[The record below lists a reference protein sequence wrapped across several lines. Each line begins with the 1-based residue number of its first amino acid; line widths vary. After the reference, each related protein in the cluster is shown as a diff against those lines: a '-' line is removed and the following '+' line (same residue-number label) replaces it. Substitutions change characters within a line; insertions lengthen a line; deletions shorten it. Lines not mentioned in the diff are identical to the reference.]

1 MEKRQTCDL
10 AGLWRFAMDK
20 EDRGFAEHWEKT
32 RLPQTIT
39 LPGCLQAQG
48 YGDAINTDTPW
59 VQSLYDALW
68 YQRGEYAYAQ
78 EDGTKVPFLSQPP
91 RHYTGKAWY
100 QKTIL
105 VPEEAD
111 GFVGRLTLECTKW
124 KTTLWIDGECKG
136 SITSLCAPHVYEMG
150 ALSAGEHI
158 VTICIDNGWQLPY
171 RPDGHGVSD
180 ALGATW
186 NGVAGAI
193 TLELFNRVWIERVQV
208 NAQMPKAIVQ
218 VHLKNET
225 NHTQNCIVHVQDT
238 AHTDIRADAI
248 CELTSEHQI
257 CEFTLNYPSDTPL
270 WDEFDQNLQHL
281 TVTLSAGSDASQGK
295 NTTTTLPA
303 TLPTTLST
311 QSPLQSKEMVSQ
323 SSKAVLQTEEVTFG
337 FRRAE
342 VKDGHFVINRRNT
355 YLRGTHFG
363 GDYPLSGIPDC
374 DSAYWD
380 KIMNT
385 VKTWGMNFIR
395 CHSYCPPEAAFVA
408 ADRAGVYLQIECDMW
423 NVFAPDAA
431 MNDVLWEETKHI
443 LDTFGNHPS
452 FLMLSPSNEPGGDW
466 LKPLTD
472 WVAKCRAYDSRHLYT
487 IQSGW
492 PYPMEP
498 EKITGTDYVYFHR
511 SGFGIQP
518 GGTIR
523 GPRGWHG
530 GDYRESL
537 KGISY
542 PVICHELGQWCAY
555 PDYDVID
562 KFTGYLQPGNFEIFR
577 ESARA
582 HGVLGQNK
590 DFVYHSGRQQVRML
604 KEDLEANQR
613 TPHIYGFELL
623 DLHDYLGQ
631 GSALVGILDPFWDS
645 KGYVTPNEWRQFCD
659 ETVILARIE
668 SYCIDRAKTTALS
681 IPIEVSHFGRAPLQ
695 SVRIHWQLEQ
705 QPVTRYTYSEHGK
718 TLTQTMFQ
726 SPVLQGTLEPKDYA
740 LEKNQS
746 AGCIYLN
753 IEEIEPNCA
762 YTLRV
767 SMKANGKLVQN
778 TWPLWL
784 FDSSKLNSVSR
795 LNESKVAVDTHDVF
809 ITSDR
814 FRAESLLKKGKR
826 VLFELPYE
834 DTSYDCPPVRFNPS
848 FWNSQMGPTW
858 VRGMGMIIQNA
869 HPAFASFPTTA
880 DGGWQWQSL
889 IENARGLRV
898 DKLNCDCITNLVQPI
913 DEWNRND
920 KMSLL
925 FECRVGNGRLMMTS
939 MNLEQDTPQAA
950 ALKHSILSYMKSDAF
965 VPHGQASWKQI
976 SALFEMN
983 NVMKELE
990 AKMVPDASA
999 QTPSNYTDERSTS
1012 QHSNSSDATDDLLS
1026 ACLDGNPQTFVR
1038 LMGGYPYSFI
1048 IRTPEK
1054 HTLSGILYMPR
1065 QNHREHEGELC
1076 SYRIEAWVNDTWK
1089 LITQDHLS
1097 SSYEPKRI
1105 AFPQKIY
1112 TDRIRFMALDTFT
1125 APGKSH
1131 FWAMEPDGWYQKE
1144 ADPAANP
1151 EFKGQLP
1158 QDIFSASVINLLLAE
1173 EEETAVWK
1181 KMIARR
1187 EFAHNGEQ
1195 VVTNLQTA
1203 VSEKSATAE
1212 IDN

>member
-1 MEKRQTCDL
+1 MEERQTCDL
-10 AGLWRFAMDK
+10 AGIWRFEIDK
-20 EDRGFAEHWEKT
+20 EDRGFAEHWEKR
-32 RLPQTIT
+32 RLTQTIT

-48 YGDAINTDTPW
+48 YGDAISEDTPW

-78 EDGTKVPFLSQPP
+78 ENGTKVPFLSQPP

-100 QKTIL
+100 QKTIF
-105 VPEEAD
+105 VPEKSD
-111 GFVGRLTLECTKW
+111 GFVGRLTLENTKW

-136 SITSLCAPHVYEMG
+136 SIVSLCAPHVYETG
-150 ALSAGEHI
+150 ALSAGEHT
-158 VTICIDNGWQLPY
+158 VTLCIDNGWQLPY

-193 TLELFNRVWIERVQV
+193 TLELFNRVWIERVKV
-208 NAQMPKAIVQ
+208 NAQLPQAAIQ

-225 NHTQNCIVHVQDT
+225 SHIQNCIVHVQDT
-238 AHTDIRADAI
+238 VHTDISADAVCVLTQGSQI
-248 CELTSEHQI
+248 CELT
-257 CEFTLNYPSDTPL
+257 LNYSSDTPL
-270 WDEFDQNLQHL
+270 WDEFDQGLHNLI
-281 TVTLSAGSDASQGK
+281 VTLSSISNELQGEMQ
-295 NTTTTLPA
+295 
-303 TLPTTLST
+303 SSIT
-311 QSPLQSKEMVSQ
+311 QLLLQSKEMVSQ
-323 SSKAVLQTEEVTFG
+323 FSKVVLQTKEVTFG

-342 VKDGHFVINRRNT
+342 VKEGHFVINGRNT

-374 DSAYWD
+374 GSAYWD
-380 KIMNT
+380 KIMDT

-395 CHSYCPPEAAFVA
+395 CHSYCPPEAAFEA

-423 NVFAPDAA
+423 NVFAPDAQ
-431 MNDVLWEETKHI
+431 MNNVLWEETKRI

-466 LKPLTD
+466 LMPLTD
-472 WVAKCRAYDSRHLYT
+472 WVSKCRAYDSRHLYT

-498 EKITGTDYVYFHR
+498 DKITGTDYVYFHR

-523 GPRGWHG
+523 GPRGWNG

-537 KGISY
+537 KDISY
-542 PVICHELGQWCAY
+542 PVICHELGQWCSY
-555 PDYDVID
+555 PDFDVID

-582 HGVLGQNK
+582 HDVLGQNK
-590 DFVYHSGRQQVRML
+590 EFVYNSGRQQVRML
-604 KEDLEANQR
+604 KEDLEANLR
-613 TPHIYGFELL
+613 TPYIYGFELL

-631 GSALVGILDPFWDS
+631 GTALVGILDPFWDS
-645 KGYVTPNEWRQFCD
+645 KGYVAPNEWRQFCD
-659 ETVILARIE
+659 ETVLLARIE
-668 SYCIDRAKTTALS
+668 SYCIDRAKNAEVS

-695 SVRIHWQLEQ
+695 SVRIHWQLEK
-705 QPVTRYTYSEHGK
+705 QPVTQYTYGEHGK
-718 TLTQTMFQ
+718 TLTQTV
-726 SPVLQGTLEPKDYA
+726 SKPSVLCGTLKQRNYA

-753 IEEIEPNCA
+753 MEDTQPDCA
-762 YTLRV
+762 YVLRV

-778 TWPLWL
+778 TWPLWI
-784 FDSSKLNSVSR
+784 FDSSKLNPVSTPD
-795 LNESKVAVDTHDVF
+795 ESKAESDTHEAVF

-814 FRAESLLKKGKR
+814 FHAETLLNEGKC

-858 VRGMGMIIQNA
+858 ARGMGMIIKNA

-898 DKLNCDCITNLVQPI
+898 EKLGCDCIPNLVQPI

-925 FECRVGNGRLMMTS
+925 FECQVGTGRLMMTS
-939 MNLEQDTPQAA
+939 INLEQATPQAA
-950 ALKHSILSYMKSDAF
+950 ALKKSILSYMKSDAF
-965 VPHGQASWKQI
+965 EPQGQVSWKQL
-976 SALFEMN
+976 SSLFEMN
-983 NVMKELE
+983 DVMKELG
-990 AKMVPDASA
+990 AKI
-999 QTPSNYTDERSTS
+999 
-1012 QHSNSSDATDDLLS
+1012 DDDSLS

-1038 LMGGYPYSFI
+1038 LTGSYPYSFI
-1048 IRTPEK
+1048 IQTPQK
-1054 HTLSGILYMPR
+1054 HNISGILYMPR
-1065 QNHREHEGELC
+1065 QNHREHEGELQ
-1076 SYRIEAWVNDTWK
+1076 SYCIEAWVNDTWK
-1089 LITQDHLS
+1089 QVQKGKLS

-1105 AFPQKIY
+1105 AFAQEVY
-1112 TDRIRFMALDTFT
+1112 TDRIRFTALDTFS
-1125 APGKSH
+1125 APGKSC

-1144 ADPAANP
+1144 ADTTANP

-1173 EEETAVWK
+1173 EEETDVWK
-1181 KMIARR
+1181 KRIKQRKLVHL
-1187 EFAHNGEQ
+1187 EDSKQ
-1195 VVTNLQTA
+1195 VVNNLQNVT
-1203 VSEKSATAE
+1203 SEKSATAE

>member
-10 AGLWRFAMDK
+10 AGIWRFEIDK
-20 EDRGFAEHWEKT
+20 EDRGFAEHWEKR
-32 RLPQTIT
+32 RLTETIT

-48 YGDAINTDTPW
+48 YGDAISEDTPW

-78 EDGTKVPFLSQPP
+78 ENGTKVPFLSQPP

-100 QKTIL
+100 QKTVF
-105 VPEEAD
+105 VPEKSD
-111 GFVGRLTLECTKW
+111 GFVGRLTLENTKW

-136 SITSLCAPHVYEMG
+136 SIVSLCAPHVYDTG

-158 VTICIDNGWQLPY
+158 VTLCIDNGWQLPY

-193 TLELFNRVWIERVQV
+193 TLELFNRVWIERVWV
-208 NAQMPKAIVQ
+208 NAQLPKAAVQ
-218 VHLKNET
+218 VYLKNET
-225 NHTQNCIVHVQDT
+225 SDTQNCIVRVQDI
-238 AHTDIRADAI
+238 ARTDISAKMICALTPGSQI
-248 CELTSEHQI
+248 CELT
-257 CEFTLNYPSDTPL
+257 LNYSSDTPL
-270 WDEFDQNLQHL
+270 WDEFDQGLQHL
-281 TVTLSAGSDASQGK
+281 IVTLSPISNALQGEMQ
-295 NTTTTLPA
+295 
-303 TLPTTLST
+303 SSIT
-311 QSPLQSKEMVSQ
+311 QLPLQSKEMVSQ
-323 SSKAVLQTEEVTFG
+323 FPKAVLQTKEVTFG

-342 VKDGHFVINRRNT
+342 VKDGHFVINGRNT

-374 DSAYWD
+374 GSAYWD
-380 KIMNT
+380 KIMDT

-395 CHSYCPPEAAFVA
+395 CHSYCPPEAAFEA

-423 NVFAPDAA
+423 NVFAPDAQ
-431 MNDVLWEETKHI
+431 MNNVLWEETKRI

-466 LKPLTD
+466 LMPLTD
-472 WVAKCRAYDSRHLYT
+472 WVSKCRAYDSRHLYT

-498 EKITGTDYVYFHR
+498 DKITGTDYVYFHR

-523 GPRGWHG
+523 GPRGWNG

-537 KGISY
+537 KDISY
-542 PVICHELGQWCAY
+542 PVICHELGQWCSY
-555 PDYDVID
+555 PDFDVID

-582 HGVLGQNK
+582 HDVLGQNK
-590 DFVYHSGRQQVRML
+590 EFVYNSGRQQVRML
-604 KEDLEANQR
+604 KEDLEANLR
-613 TPHIYGFELL
+613 TPYIYGFELL

-631 GSALVGILDPFWDS
+631 GTALVGILDPFWDP

-659 ETVILARIE
+659 ETVLLARIE
-668 SYCIDRAKTTALS
+668 SYCIDRAKNAMIS

-695 SVRIHWQLEQ
+695 SVRIHWQLEK
-705 QPVTRYTYSEHGK
+705 QPVTQYTYGEHGK
-718 TLTQTMFQ
+718 TLTQTVFQ
-726 SPVLQGTLEPKDYA
+726 SPVLCGTLKQRDYA

-753 IEEIEPNCA
+753 MEDIQPDCA
-762 YTLRV
+762 YVLRV
-767 SMKANGKLVQN
+767 SMKANGKIVEN
-778 TWPLWL
+778 TWPFWI
-784 FDSSKLNSVSR
+784 FDSSKLKPVSTPD
-795 LNESKVAVDTHDVF
+795 ESKAESDTHDAVF
-809 ITSDR
+809 ITSDC
-814 FRAESLLKKGKR
+814 FHTETLLNEGKR

-858 VRGMGMIIQNA
+858 ARGMGMIIQNA

-880 DGGWQWQSL
+880 DGGWQWQGL

-898 DKLNCDCITNLVQPI
+898 EKLGCDCITNLVQPI

-925 FECRVGNGRLMMTS
+925 FECQVGTGRLMMTS
-939 MNLEQDTPQAA
+939 INLEQDTPQAA
-950 ALKHSILSYMKSDAF
+950 ALKKSILSYMKSDAF
-965 VPHGQASWKQI
+965 EPQGQVSWKQL
-976 SALFEMN
+976 SSLFEIN
-983 NVMKELE
+983 DVMRELG
-990 AKMVPDASA
+990 AKI
-999 QTPSNYTDERSTS
+999 
-1012 QHSNSSDATDDLLS
+1012 DDDSLS

-1038 LMGGYPYSFI
+1038 LTGGYPYSFI
-1048 IRTPEK
+1048 IQTPQK
-1054 HTLSGILYMPR
+1054 HNISGILYMPR

-1076 SYRIEAWVNDTWK
+1076 SYLIEAWLDGTWK
-1089 LITQDHLS
+1089 RIAQDHLS

-1105 AFPQKIY
+1105 AFLQEVY
-1112 TDRIRFMALDTFT
+1112 TDRIRFTALDTFS
-1125 APGKSH
+1125 APGKSC

-1144 ADPAANP
+1144 ADPVAHP

-1181 KMIARR
+1181 KRIKQRKL
-1187 EFAHNGEQ
+1187 AHLEDSKQ
-1195 VVTNLQTA
+1195 VVNNLQNVT
-1203 VSEKSATAE
+1203 SEKSATAE

>member
-1 MEKRQTCDL
+1 MEERQTCDL
-10 AGLWRFAMDK
+10 AGIWRFEIDK
-20 EDRGFAEHWEKT
+20 EDRGFAEHWEKR
-32 RLPQTIT
+32 RLTQTIT

-48 YGDAINTDTPW
+48 YGDAISEDTPW

-78 EDGTKVPFLSQPP
+78 ENGTKVPFLSQPP

-100 QKTIL
+100 QKTIF
-105 VPEEAD
+105 VPEKSD
-111 GFVGRLTLECTKW
+111 GFVGRLTLENTKW

-136 SITSLCAPHVYEMG
+136 SIVSLCAPHVYETG
-150 ALSAGEHI
+150 ALPAGEHT
-158 VTICIDNGWQLPY
+158 VTLCIDNGWQLPY

-208 NAQMPKAIVQ
+208 NAQLPQAAIQ

-225 NHTQNCIVHVQDT
+225 SHTQNCIIRVQDT
-238 AHTDIRADAI
+238 VHTDISAAAVCVLTQGSQI
-248 CELTSEHQI
+248 CEL
-257 CEFTLNYPSDTPL
+257 TLNYPSDTPL
-270 WDEFDQNLQHL
+270 WDEFDQGLHNLI
-281 TVTLSAGSDASQGK
+281 VTLSSISNALQGEMQ
-295 NTTTTLPA
+295 
-303 TLPTTLST
+303 SSIT
-311 QSPLQSKEMVSQ
+311 QLPLQSKEMVSQ
-323 SSKAVLQTEEVTFG
+323 FPKAVLQTKEVTFG

-342 VKDGHFVINRRNT
+342 VKDGHFVINGRNT

-374 DSAYWD
+374 GSAYWD
-380 KIMNT
+380 KIMKT

-395 CHSYCPPEAAFVA
+395 CHSYCPPEAAFEA

-423 NVFAPDAA
+423 NVFAPDAQ
-431 MNDVLWEETKHI
+431 MNNVLWEETKRI

-466 LKPLTD
+466 LMPLTD
-472 WVAKCRAYDSRHLYT
+472 WVSKCRAYDSRHLYT

-498 EKITGTDYVYFHR
+498 DKITGTDYVYFHR

-523 GPRGWHG
+523 GPRGWNG

-537 KGISY
+537 KDISY

-555 PDYDVID
+555 PDFDVID

-577 ESARA
+577 ESARV
-582 HGVLGQNK
+582 HDVLGQNK
-590 DFVYHSGRQQVRML
+590 EFVYNSGRQQVRML
-604 KEDLEANQR
+604 KEDLEANLR
-613 TPHIYGFELL
+613 TPYIYGFELL

-631 GSALVGILDPFWDS
+631 GTALVGILDPFWDS

-659 ETVILARIE
+659 ETVLLARIE
-668 SYCIDRAKTTALS
+668 SYCIDRAKNATIS

-705 QPVTRYTYSEHGK
+705 QPVTEYTYGEHGK
-718 TLTQTMFQ
+718 TLTQTIFQ
-726 SPVLQGTLEPKDYA
+726 SPVLCGTLKQRDYA

-753 IEEIEPNCA
+753 MEDIEPNRV

-767 SMKANGKLVQN
+767 SMKVNGRIVEN
-778 TWPLWL
+778 TWPLWI
-784 FDSSKLNSVSR
+784 FDSSKLNPVSTPD
-795 LNESKVAVDTHDVF
+795 ESKAESDTHEAVF

-814 FRAESLLKKGKR
+814 FQAETLLNEGKR

-858 VRGMGMIIQNA
+858 ARGMGMIIQNA

-889 IENARGLRV
+889 IENVRGLRV
-898 DKLNCDCITNLVQPI
+898 EKLGCDCITNLVQPI
-913 DEWNRND
+913 DEWNRNN

-925 FECRVGNGRLMMTS
+925 FECQVGTARLMMTS
-939 MNLEQDTPQAA
+939 INLEQDTPQAA
-950 ALKHSILSYMKSDAF
+950 ALKKSILSYMKSDAF
-965 VPHGQASWKQI
+965 EPQGQVSWKQL
-976 SALFEMN
+976 SSLFEIN
-983 NVMKELE
+983 DVMKELG
-990 AKMVPDASA
+990 AKI
-999 QTPSNYTDERSTS
+999 
-1012 QHSNSSDATDDLLS
+1012 DDDSLS

-1038 LMGGYPYSFI
+1038 LTGGYPYSFI
-1048 IRTPEK
+1048 IQTPQK
-1054 HTLSGILYMPR
+1054 HDISGILYMPR
-1065 QNHREHEGELC
+1065 QNHREHEGELR
-1076 SYRIEAWVNDTWK
+1076 SYLIEAWLDGTWK
-1089 LITQDHLS
+1089 QVQKGKLS

-1105 AFPQKIY
+1105 AFLQEVY
-1112 TDRIRFMALDTFT
+1112 TDRIRFTALDTFS
-1125 APGKSH
+1125 APGKSC

-1144 ADPAANP
+1144 ADPDAYP
-1151 EFKGQLP
+1151 ELKGQLP

-1181 KMIARR
+1181 KRIKQRKL
-1187 EFAHNGEQ
+1187 AHLEDSKKNGKQ
-1195 VVTNLQTA
+1195 VVNNLQNVT
-1203 VSEKSATAE
+1203 SEKSATAE

>member
-10 AGLWRFAMDK
+10 AGIWRFEIDK
-20 EDRGFAEHWEKT
+20 EDRGFAEHWEKR
-32 RLPQTIT
+32 RLTQTIT

-48 YGDAINTDTPW
+48 YGDAISKDTPW

-78 EDGTKVPFLSQPP
+78 ENGTKVPFLSQPP

-100 QKTIL
+100 QKTIF
-105 VPEEAD
+105 VPEKSD
-111 GFVGRLTLECTKW
+111 GFVGRLTLENTKW

-136 SITSLCAPHVYEMG
+136 SIVSLCAPHVYETG

-158 VTICIDNGWQLPY
+158 VTLCIDNGWQLPY

-193 TLELFNRVWIERVQV
+193 TLELFNRVWIERVWV
-208 NAQMPKAIVQ
+208 NAQLPKATIKVY
-218 VHLKNET
+218 LKNET
-225 NHTQNCIVHVQDT
+225 SHTQNCIVRVQDI
-238 AHTDIRADAI
+238 ARTDISAKMICVLTPGSHI
-248 CELTSEHQI
+248 CEL
-257 CEFTLNYPSDTPL
+257 TLNYPSDTLL
-270 WDEFDQNLQHL
+270 WDEFDQGLQNLI
-281 TVTLSAGSDASQGK
+281 VTLSSISNALQGEMQ
-295 NTTTTLPA
+295 
-303 TLPTTLST
+303 SSIT
-311 QSPLQSKEMVSQ
+311 QLPLQSKEMVSQ
-323 SSKAVLQTEEVTFG
+323 FPKAVLQTKEVTFG

-342 VKDGHFVINRRNT
+342 VKDGHFVINGRNT

-374 DSAYWD
+374 GSAYWD
-380 KIMNT
+380 KIMDT

-395 CHSYCPPEAAFVA
+395 CHSYCPPEAAFEA

-423 NVFAPDAA
+423 NVFAPDAQ
-431 MNDVLWEETKHI
+431 MNNVLWEETKRI

-466 LKPLTD
+466 LMPLSD
-472 WVAKCRAYDSRHLYT
+472 WVSKCRAYDSRHLYT

-498 EKITGTDYVYFHR
+498 DKITGTDYVYFHR

-523 GPRGWHG
+523 GPRGWNG

-537 KGISY
+537 KDISY
-542 PVICHELGQWCAY
+542 PVICHELGQWCSY
-555 PDYDVID
+555 PDFDVID
-562 KFTGYLQPGNFEIFR
+562 KFTGFLQPGNFEIFR

-582 HGVLGQNK
+582 HDVLGQNK
-590 DFVYHSGRQQVRML
+590 EFVYNSGRQQVRML
-604 KEDLEANQR
+604 KEDLEANLR
-613 TPHIYGFELL
+613 TPYIYGFELL

-631 GSALVGILDPFWDS
+631 GTALVGILDPFWDS
-645 KGYVTPNEWRQFCD
+645 KGYVAPNEWRQFCD
-659 ETVILARIE
+659 ETVLLARIE
-668 SYCIDRAKTTALS
+668 SYCIDRAKNAAIS

-695 SVRIHWQLEQ
+695 SVCINWQLEK
-705 QPVTRYTYSEHGK
+705 QPVTQYTYGEHGK
-718 TLTQTMFQ
+718 TLTQTVSQ
-726 SPVLQGTLEPKDYA
+726 PSVLCGTLKQRDYA

-753 IEEIEPNCA
+753 MEDIQPDCA
-762 YTLRV
+762 YVLRV

-778 TWPLWL
+778 TWPLWI
-784 FDSSKLNSVSR
+784 FDSSKLNPVSTPD
-795 LNESKVAVDTHDVF
+795 ESKAESDTHDAVF

-814 FRAESLLKKGKR
+814 FHAETLLNEGKC

-858 VRGMGMIIQNA
+858 ARGMGMIIQNA

-880 DGGWQWQSL
+880 DGGWQWQGL

-898 DKLNCDCITNLVQPI
+898 EKLGCDCITNLVQPI

-925 FECRVGNGRLMMTS
+925 FECQVGTGRLMMTS
-939 MNLEQDTPQAA
+939 INLEQDTPQAA
-950 ALKHSILSYMKSDAF
+950 ALKKSILSYMKSDAF
-965 VPHGQASWKQI
+965 EPQGQVSWKQL
-976 SALFEMN
+976 SSLFEIN
-983 NVMKELE
+983 DVMRELG
-990 AKMVPDASA
+990 AKI
-999 QTPSNYTDERSTS
+999 
-1012 QHSNSSDATDDLLS
+1012 DDDSLS

-1038 LMGGYPYSFI
+1038 LTGGYPYSFI
-1048 IRTPEK
+1048 IQTPQK
-1054 HTLSGILYMPR
+1054 HNISGILYMPR

-1076 SYRIEAWVNDTWK
+1076 SYLIEAWLDGTWK
-1089 LITQDHLS
+1089 RIAQDHLS

-1105 AFPQKIY
+1105 AFLQEVY
-1112 TDRIRFMALDTFT
+1112 TDRIRFTALDTFS
-1125 APGKSH
+1125 APGKSC

-1144 ADPAANP
+1144 ADPVAHP

-1158 QDIFSASVINLLLAE
+1158 QDIFSASVLNLLLAE

-1181 KMIARR
+1181 KRIKQRKL
-1187 EFAHNGEQ
+1187 AHLEDSKQ
-1195 VVTNLQTA
+1195 VVNNLQNVT
-1203 VSEKSATAE
+1203 SEKSATAE

>member
-10 AGLWRFAMDK
+10 AGIWRFEIDK
-20 EDRGFAEHWEKT
+20 EDRGFAEHWEKR
-32 RLPQTIT
+32 RLTHTIT

-48 YGDAINTDTPW
+48 YGDAISEDTPW

-78 EDGTKVPFLSQPP
+78 ENGTKVPFLSQPP

-100 QKTIL
+100 QKTIF
-105 VPEEAD
+105 VPEKSD
-111 GFVGRLTLECTKW
+111 GFVGRLTLENTKW

-136 SITSLCAPHVYEMG
+136 SIVSLCAPHVYETG
-150 ALSAGEHI
+150 VLSAGEHT
-158 VTICIDNGWQLPY
+158 VTLCIDNGWQLPY

-208 NAQMPKAIVQ
+208 NAQLPKAAIQ

-225 NHTQNCIVHVQDT
+225 SHTQNCIIRVQDI
-238 AHTDIRADAI
+238 ARTDISAKMICVLTPGSQI
-248 CELTSEHQI
+248 CEL
-257 CEFTLNYPSDTPL
+257 TLNYPSDTPL
-270 WDEFDQNLQHL
+270 WDEFDQGLQNLI
-281 TVTLSAGSDASQGK
+281 VTLSSISNAPQGEMQ
-295 NTTTTLPA
+295 
-303 TLPTTLST
+303 SSIT
-311 QSPLQSKEMVSQ
+311 QLPLQSKEMVSQ
-323 SSKAVLQTEEVTFG
+323 FQKAVLQTKEVTFG

-342 VKDGHFVINRRNT
+342 VKDGHFVINGRNT

-374 DSAYWD
+374 GSAYWD
-380 KIMNT
+380 KIMET

-395 CHSYCPPEAAFVA
+395 CHSYCPPEAAFEA

-423 NVFAPDAA
+423 NVFAPDAQ
-431 MNDVLWEETKHI
+431 MNNVLWEETKRI

-466 LKPLTD
+466 LMPLTD
-472 WVAKCRAYDSRHLYT
+472 WVSKCRAYDSRHLYT

-498 EKITGTDYVYFHR
+498 DKITGTDYVYFHR

-523 GPRGWHG
+523 GPRGWNG

-537 KGISY
+537 KDISY

-555 PDYDVID
+555 PDFDVID

-582 HGVLGQNK
+582 HDVLGQNK
-590 DFVYHSGRQQVRML
+590 EFVYNSGRQQVRML
-604 KEDLEANQR
+604 KEDLEANLR
-613 TPHIYGFELL
+613 TPYIYGFELL

-631 GSALVGILDPFWDS
+631 GTALVGILDPFWDS

-659 ETVILARIE
+659 ETVLLARIE
-668 SYCIDRAKTTALS
+668 SYCIDLAKNDTIS

-705 QPVTRYTYSEHGK
+705 QPVTEYTYGEHGK
-718 TLTQTMFQ
+718 TLTQTIFQ
-726 SPVLQGTLEPKDYA
+726 SPVLCGTLKQRDYA

-753 IEEIEPNCA
+753 MEDIEPNRV

-767 SMKANGKLVQN
+767 SMKANGRIVKN
-778 TWPLWL
+778 TWPLWI
-784 FDSSKLNSVSR
+784 FDSSKLNPVSTPD
-795 LNESKVAVDTHDVF
+795 ESKAESDTHETVF

-814 FRAESLLKKGKR
+814 FHAETLLNEGKR

-858 VRGMGMIIQNA
+858 ARGMGMIIQNA
-869 HPAFASFPTTA
+869 HQAFASFPTIA

-898 DKLNCDCITNLVQPI
+898 EKLGCDCITNLVQPI

-925 FECRVGNGRLMMTS
+925 FECQVGTARLMMTS
-939 MNLEQDTPQAA
+939 INLEQDTPQAA
-950 ALKHSILSYMKSDAF
+950 ALKKSILSYMKSDAF
-965 VPHGQASWKQI
+965 EPQGQVSWKQL
-976 SALFEMN
+976 SSLFEIN
-983 NVMKELE
+983 DVMKELG
-990 AKMVPDASA
+990 AKI
-999 QTPSNYTDERSTS
+999 
-1012 QHSNSSDATDDLLS
+1012 DDDSLS

-1038 LMGGYPYSFI
+1038 LTGGYPYSFI
-1048 IRTPEK
+1048 IQTPQK
-1054 HTLSGILYMPR
+1054 HDISGILYMPR
-1065 QNHREHEGELC
+1065 QNHREHEGELR
-1076 SYRIEAWVNDTWK
+1076 SYLIEAWLDGTWK
-1089 LITQDHLS
+1089 QVQKGKLS

-1105 AFPQKIY
+1105 AFLQEVY
-1112 TDRIRFMALDTFT
+1112 TDRIRFTALDTFS
-1125 APGKSH
+1125 APGKSC

-1144 ADPAANP
+1144 ADPDAYP
-1151 EFKGQLP
+1151 ELKGQLP

-1173 EEETAVWK
+1173 EEEMAVWK
-1181 KMIARR
+1181 KRIKQRKL
-1187 EFAHNGEQ
+1187 AHLEDSKKNGKQ
-1195 VVTNLQTA
+1195 VLNNLQNVT
-1203 VSEKSATAE
+1203 SEKSATAE

>member
-1 MEKRQTCDL
+1 MEERQTCDL
-10 AGLWRFAMDK
+10 AGIWRFEIDK
-20 EDRGFAEHWEKT
+20 EDRGFAEHWEKR
-32 RLPQTIT
+32 RLTQTIT

-48 YGDAINTDTPW
+48 YGDAISEDTPW

-78 EDGTKVPFLSQPP
+78 ENGTKVPFLSQPP

-100 QKTIL
+100 QKTIF
-105 VPEEAD
+105 VPEKSD
-111 GFVGRLTLECTKW
+111 GFVGRLTLENTKW

-136 SITSLCAPHVYEMG
+136 SIVSLCAPHVYETG
-150 ALSAGEHI
+150 ALSSGEHT
-158 VTICIDNGWQLPY
+158 VTLCIDNGWQLPY

-193 TLELFNRVWIERVQV
+193 TLELFNRVWIERVWV
-208 NAQMPKAIVQ
+208 NAQLPQAAIQ

-225 NHTQNCIVHVQDT
+225 SHTQNCIVHVQDT
-238 AHTDIRADAI
+238 VHTDISADAVCVLIQGSQI
-248 CELTSEHQI
+248 CELT
-257 CEFTLNYPSDTPL
+257 LNYQSDTLL
-270 WDEFDQNLQHL
+270 WDEFDQGLQHL
-281 TVTLSAGSDASQGK
+281 IVTLFSISNALQGEMQ
-295 NTTTTLPA
+295 
-303 TLPTTLST
+303 SSIT
-311 QSPLQSKEMVSQ
+311 QLPLQSKEMVSQ
-323 SSKAVLQTEEVTFG
+323 FPKAVLQTKEVTFG

-342 VKDGHFVINRRNT
+342 VKDGHFVINGRNT

-374 DSAYWD
+374 GSAYWD
-380 KIMNT
+380 KIMET

-395 CHSYCPPEAAFVA
+395 CHSYCPPEAAFEA

-423 NVFAPDAA
+423 NVFAPDAQ
-431 MNDVLWEETKHI
+431 MNNVLWEETKRI

-466 LKPLTD
+466 LMPLTD
-472 WVAKCRAYDSRHLYT
+472 WVSKCRAYDSRHLYT

-498 EKITGTDYVYFHR
+498 DKITGTDYVYFHR

-523 GPRGWHG
+523 GPRGWNG

-537 KGISY
+537 KDISY

-555 PDYDVID
+555 PDFDVID

-577 ESARA
+577 ESARV
-582 HGVLGQNK
+582 HDVLGQNK
-590 DFVYHSGRQQVRML
+590 EFVYNSGRQQVRML
-604 KEDLEANQR
+604 KEDLEANLR
-613 TPHIYGFELL
+613 TPYIYGFELL

-631 GSALVGILDPFWDS
+631 GTALVGILDPFWDS

-659 ETVILARIE
+659 ETVLLARIE
-668 SYCIDRAKTTALS
+668 SYCIDRAKNATIS

-705 QPVTRYTYSEHGK
+705 QPVTEYTYGEHGK
-718 TLTQTMFQ
+718 TLTQTVFQ
-726 SPVLQGTLEPKDYA
+726 PPVLCGTLKRKDYA

-753 IEEIEPNCA
+753 MEDIEPNRV

-767 SMKANGKLVQN
+767 SMKANGRIVEN
-778 TWPLWL
+778 TWPLWI
-784 FDSSKLNSVSR
+784 FDSSKLNPVSTPD
-795 LNESKVAVDTHDVF
+795 ESKAESDTHEAVF

-814 FRAESLLKKGKR
+814 FYAETLLNEGKR
-826 VLFELPYE
+826 VLFELQYE

-858 VRGMGMIIQNA
+858 ARGMGMIIQNA

-880 DGGWQWQSL
+880 DGGWQWQGL

-898 DKLNCDCITNLVQPI
+898 EKLGCDCITNLVQPI

-925 FECRVGNGRLMMTS
+925 FECQVGTARLMMTS
-939 MNLEQDTPQAA
+939 INLEQDTPQAT
-950 ALKHSILSYMKSDAF
+950 ALKKSILSYMKSDAF
-965 VPHGQASWKQI
+965 EPQGQVSWKQL
-976 SALFEMN
+976 SSLFEIN
-983 NVMKELE
+983 DVMKELD
-990 AKMVPDASA
+990 AKI
-999 QTPSNYTDERSTS
+999 
-1012 QHSNSSDATDDLLS
+1012 DDDSLS

-1038 LMGGYPYSFI
+1038 LTGGYPYSFI
-1048 IRTPEK
+1048 IQTPQK
-1054 HTLSGILYMPR
+1054 HNISGILYVPR
-1065 QNHREHEGELC
+1065 QNHREHEGELR
-1076 SYRIEAWVNDTWK
+1076 SYLIEAWLDGTWK
-1089 LITQDHLS
+1089 QVQKGKLS

-1105 AFPQKIY
+1105 AFLHEVY
-1112 TDRIRFMALDTFT
+1112 TDRIRFTALDTFS
-1125 APGKSH
+1125 APGKSC

-1144 ADPAANP
+1144 ADTTANP

-1181 KMIARR
+1181 KRIKQR
-1187 EFAHNGEQ
+1187 ELAHLEDSKQ
-1195 VVTNLQTA
+1195 VVNNLQNVT
-1203 VSEKSATAE
+1203 SEKSATAE

>member
-1 MEKRQTCDL
+1 MEERQTCDL
-10 AGLWRFAMDK
+10 AGIWRFEIDK
-20 EDRGFAEHWEKT
+20 EDRGFAEHWEKR
-32 RLPQTIT
+32 RLTQTIT

-48 YGDAINTDTPW
+48 YGDAISEDTPW

-78 EDGTKVPFLSQPP
+78 ENGTKVPFLSQPP

-100 QKTIL
+100 QKTIF
-105 VPEEAD
+105 VPEKSD
-111 GFVGRLTLECTKW
+111 GFVGRLTLENTKW

-136 SITSLCAPHVYEMG
+136 SIVSLCAPHVYETG

-158 VTICIDNGWQLPY
+158 VTLCIDNGWQLPY

-193 TLELFNRVWIERVQV
+193 TLELFNRVWIERVWV
-208 NAQMPKAIVQ
+208 NAQLPKAAVQ

-225 NHTQNCIVHVQDT
+225 SHTQNCIVRVQDI
-238 AHTDIRADAI
+238 ARTDISAKMICVLTPGSHI
-248 CELTSEHQI
+248 CEL
-257 CEFTLNYPSDTPL
+257 TLNYPSDTLL
-270 WDEFDQNLQHL
+270 WDEFDQGLQNLI
-281 TVTLSAGSDASQGK
+281 VTLSSISNALQGEMQ
-295 NTTTTLPA
+295 
-303 TLPTTLST
+303 SYIT
-311 QSPLQSKEMVSQ
+311 QLPLQSKEMVSQ
-323 SSKAVLQTEEVTFG
+323 FQKAVLQTKEVTFG

-342 VKDGHFVINRRNT
+342 VKDGHFVINGRNT

-374 DSAYWD
+374 GSAYWD
-380 KIMNT
+380 KIMET

-395 CHSYCPPEAAFVA
+395 CHSYCPPEAAFEA

-423 NVFAPDAA
+423 NVFAPDAQ
-431 MNDVLWEETKHI
+431 MNNVLWEETKRI

-466 LKPLTD
+466 LMPLTD
-472 WVAKCRAYDSRHLYT
+472 WVSKCRAYDSRHLYT

-498 EKITGTDYVYFHR
+498 DKITGTDYVYFHR

-523 GPRGWHG
+523 GPRGWNG

-537 KGISY
+537 KDISY
-542 PVICHELGQWCAY
+542 PVICHELGQWCSY
-555 PDYDVID
+555 PDFDVID

-582 HGVLGQNK
+582 HDVLGQNK
-590 DFVYHSGRQQVRML
+590 EFVYNSGRQQVRML
-604 KEDLEANQR
+604 KEDLEANLR
-613 TPHIYGFELL
+613 TPYIYGFELL

-631 GSALVGILDPFWDS
+631 GTALVGILDPFWDS
-645 KGYVTPNEWRQFCD
+645 KGYVAPNEWRQFCD
-659 ETVILARIE
+659 ETVLLARIE
-668 SYCIDRAKTTALS
+668 SYCIDRAKNAAIS

-695 SVRIHWQLEQ
+695 SVLINWQLKK
-705 QPVTRYTYSEHGK
+705 QPVTQYTYGEHGK
-718 TLTQTMFQ
+718 TLTQTVFQ
-726 SPVLQGTLEPKDYA
+726 PPVLCGTLKQRDYA

-753 IEEIEPNCA
+753 MEDIQPDCA
-762 YTLRV
+762 YVLRV

-778 TWPLWL
+778 TWPFWI
-784 FDSSKLNSVSR
+784 FDSSKLNPVSTPD
-795 LNESKVAVDTHDVF
+795 ESKTESDTHEAVF

-814 FRAESLLKKGKR
+814 FHAETLLNEGKR

-858 VRGMGMIIQNA
+858 ARGMGMIIQNA
-869 HPAFASFPTTA
+869 HQAFASFPTTA
-880 DGGWQWQSL
+880 DGGWQWQGL

-898 DKLNCDCITNLVQPI
+898 EKLGCDCITNLVQPI

-925 FECRVGNGRLMMTS
+925 FECQVGTGRLMMTS
-939 MNLEQDTPQAA
+939 INLEQDTPQAA
-950 ALKHSILSYMKSDAF
+950 ALKKSILSYMKSDAF
-965 VPHGQASWKQI
+965 EPQGQVSWKQL
-976 SALFEMN
+976 SSLFEIN
-983 NVMKELE
+983 DVMKELG
-990 AKMVPDASA
+990 AKI
-999 QTPSNYTDERSTS
+999 
-1012 QHSNSSDATDDLLS
+1012 DDDSLS

-1038 LMGGYPYSFI
+1038 LTGSYPYSFI
-1048 IRTPEK
+1048 IQTTQK
-1054 HTLSGILYMPR
+1054 HNISGILYMPR
-1065 QNHREHEGELC
+1065 QNHREHEGELR
-1076 SYRIEAWVNDTWK
+1076 SYCIEAWVNDTWK
-1089 LITQDHLS
+1089 QVQKGKLS

-1105 AFPQKIY
+1105 AFAQEVY
-1112 TDRIRFMALDTFT
+1112 TDRIRFTALDTFS
-1125 APGKSH
+1125 ASGKSC

-1144 ADPAANP
+1144 ADSVAHP

-1181 KMIARR
+1181 KRIKQRKL
-1187 EFAHNGEQ
+1187 AHLEDSKQ
-1195 VVTNLQTA
+1195 VVNNLQNVT
-1203 VSEKSATAE
+1203 SEKSATAE

>member
-10 AGLWRFAMDK
+10 AGIWRFEIDK
-20 EDRGFAEHWEKT
+20 EDRGFAEHWEKR
-32 RLPQTIT
+32 RLTQTIT

-48 YGDAINTDTPW
+48 YGDAISEDTPW

-78 EDGTKVPFLSQPP
+78 ENGTKVPFLSQPP
-91 RHYTGKAWY
+91 HHYTGKAWY
-100 QKTIL
+100 QKTIF
-105 VPEEAD
+105 VPEKSD
-111 GFVGRLTLECTKW
+111 GFVGRLTLENTKW

-136 SITSLCAPHVYEMG
+136 SIVSLCAPHVYETG
-150 ALSAGEHI
+150 ALSAGEHT
-158 VTICIDNGWQLPY
+158 VTLCIDNGWQLPY

-193 TLELFNRVWIERVQV
+193 TLELFNGIWIERVKV
-208 NAQMPKAIVQ
+208 NAQMPQAAIQ

-225 NHTQNCIVHVQDT
+225 SHIQNCIVHVQDT
-238 AHTDIRADAI
+238 VHIDISADAVCVLTPGSQI
-248 CELTSEHQI
+248 CEL
-257 CEFTLNYPSDTPL
+257 TLNYPSDTPL
-270 WDEFDQNLQHL
+270 WDEFDQGLHNLI
-281 TVTLSAGSDASQGK
+281 VTLSSISNALQGEMQ
-295 NTTTTLPA
+295 
-303 TLPTTLST
+303 SSIT
-311 QSPLQSKEMVSQ
+311 QLPLQSKEMVSQ
-323 SSKAVLQTEEVTFG
+323 FSKVVLQTKEVTFG

-342 VKDGHFVINRRNT
+342 VKDGHFVINGRNT

-374 DSAYWD
+374 GNAYWD
-380 KIMNT
+380 KIMET

-395 CHSYCPPEAAFVA
+395 CHSYCLPEAAFEA

-423 NVFAPDAA
+423 NVFAPDVQ
-431 MNDVLWEETKHI
+431 MNNVLWEETKRI

-466 LKPLTD
+466 LMPLTD
-472 WVAKCRAYDSRHLYT
+472 WVSKCRAYDSRHLYT

-498 EKITGTDYVYFHR
+498 DKITGTDYVYFHR

-523 GPRGWHG
+523 GTRGWNG

-537 KGISY
+537 KDISY

-555 PDYDVID
+555 PDFDVID

-582 HGVLGQNK
+582 HDVLGQNK
-590 DFVYHSGRQQVRML
+590 EFVYNSGRQQVRML
-604 KEDLEANQR
+604 KEDLEANLR
-613 TPHIYGFELL
+613 TPYIYGFELL

-631 GSALVGILDPFWDS
+631 GTALVGILDPFWDS

-659 ETVILARIE
+659 ETVLLARIE
-668 SYCIDRAKTTALS
+668 SYCIDRAKNATIS

-705 QPVTRYTYSEHGK
+705 QPVTEYTYGEHGK
-718 TLTQTMFQ
+718 TLTQTIFQ
-726 SPVLQGTLEPKDYA
+726 PPVLCGTLKQRDYA

-753 IEEIEPNCA
+753 MEDIEPNRV

-767 SMKANGKLVQN
+767 SMKVNGRIVEN
-778 TWPLWL
+778 TWPLWI
-784 FDSSKLNSVSR
+784 FDSSKLNPVSAPD
-795 LNESKVAVDTHDVF
+795 ESKAESDTHEAVF

-814 FRAESLLKKGKR
+814 FLAETLLNEGKR

-858 VRGMGMIIQNA
+858 ARGMGMIIQNA

-898 DKLNCDCITNLVQPI
+898 EKLGCDCITNIVQPI

-925 FECRVGNGRLMMTS
+925 FECQVGTARLMMTS
-939 MNLEQDTPQAA
+939 INLEQDTPQAA
-950 ALKHSILSYMKSDAF
+950 ALKKSILSYMKSDAF
-965 VPHGQASWKQI
+965 EPQGQVSWKQL
-976 SALFEMN
+976 SSLFEIN
-983 NVMKELE
+983 DVMKELG
-990 AKMVPDASA
+990 AKI
-999 QTPSNYTDERSTS
+999 
-1012 QHSNSSDATDDLLS
+1012 DDDSLS

-1038 LMGGYPYSFI
+1038 LTGGYPYSFI
-1048 IRTPEK
+1048 IQTPQK
-1054 HTLSGILYMPR
+1054 HDISGILYMPR
-1065 QNHREHEGELC
+1065 QNHREHEGELR
-1076 SYRIEAWVNDTWK
+1076 SYLIEAWLDGTWK
-1089 LITQDHLS
+1089 QVQKGKLS

-1105 AFPQKIY
+1105 AFLHDVY
-1112 TDRIRFMALDTFT
+1112 TDRIRFTALDTFS
-1125 APGKSH
+1125 APGKSC

-1144 ADPAANP
+1144 ADTTANP

-1181 KMIARR
+1181 KRIKQR
-1187 EFAHNGEQ
+1187 ELAHLEDSKKNGKQ
-1195 VVTNLQTA
+1195 VVNNLQN
-1203 VSEKSATAE
+1203 VNSEKSATAE

>member
-1 MEKRQTCDL
+1 MEERQTCDL
-10 AGLWRFAMDK
+10 AGIWRFEIDK
-20 EDRGFAEHWEKT
+20 EDRGFAEHWEKR
-32 RLPQTIT
+32 RLTQTIT

-48 YGDAINTDTPW
+48 YGDAISEDTPW

-78 EDGTKVPFLSQPP
+78 ENGTKVPFLSQPP

-100 QKTIL
+100 QKTIF
-105 VPEEAD
+105 VPEKSD
-111 GFVGRLTLECTKW
+111 GFVGRLTLENTKW

-136 SITSLCAPHVYEMG
+136 SIVSLCAPHVYETG
-150 ALSAGEHI
+150 VLSAGEHT
-158 VTICIDNGWQLPY
+158 VTLCIDNGWQLPY

-193 TLELFNRVWIERVQV
+193 TLELFNRVWIERVWV
-208 NAQMPKAIVQ
+208 NAQLPQAAIQ

-225 NHTQNCIVHVQDT
+225 SHTQNCIVHVQDT
-238 AHTDIRADAI
+238 VHTDISAAAVCVLTQGSQI
-248 CELTSEHQI
+248 CEL
-257 CEFTLNYPSDTPL
+257 TLNYPSDTPL
-270 WDEFDQNLQHL
+270 WDEFDQGLHNLI
-281 TVTLSAGSDASQGK
+281 VTLSSISNALQGEMQ
-295 NTTTTLPA
+295 
-303 TLPTTLST
+303 SSIT
-311 QSPLQSKEMVSQ
+311 QLPLQSKEMVSQ
-323 SSKAVLQTEEVTFG
+323 FSKVVLQTKEVTFG

-342 VKDGHFVINRRNT
+342 VKDGHFVINGRNT

-374 DSAYWD
+374 GSAYWD
-380 KIMNT
+380 KIMET

-395 CHSYCPPEAAFVA
+395 CHSYCPPEAAFEA

-423 NVFAPDAA
+423 NVFAPDAQ
-431 MNDVLWEETKHI
+431 MNNVLWEETKRI

-466 LKPLTD
+466 LMPLTD
-472 WVAKCRAYDSRHLYT
+472 WVSKCRAYDSRHLYT

-498 EKITGTDYVYFHR
+498 DKITGTDYVYFHR

-523 GPRGWHG
+523 GPRGWNG

-537 KGISY
+537 KDISY
-542 PVICHELGQWCAY
+542 PVICHELGQWCSY
-555 PDYDVID
+555 PDFDVID

-582 HGVLGQNK
+582 HDVLGQNK
-590 DFVYHSGRQQVRML
+590 EFVYNSGRQQVRML
-604 KEDLEANQR
+604 KEDLEANLR
-613 TPHIYGFELL
+613 TPYIYGFELL

-631 GSALVGILDPFWDS
+631 GTVLVGILDPFWDS
-645 KGYVTPNEWRQFCD
+645 KGYVAPNEWRQFCD
-659 ETVILARIE
+659 ETVLLARIE
-668 SYCIDRAKTTALS
+668 SYCIDRAKNAEVS

-695 SVRIHWQLEQ
+695 SVRIHWQLEK
-705 QPVTRYTYSEHGK
+705 QPVTKYTYGEHGK
-718 TLTQTMFQ
+718 TLTQTVFQ
-726 SPVLQGTLEPKDYA
+726 SPVLCGTLKQRDYA

-753 IEEIEPNCA
+753 MEDIQPDCA
-762 YTLRV
+762 YVLRV

-778 TWPLWL
+778 TWPLWI
-784 FDSSKLNSVSR
+784 FDSSKLKPVSTPD
-795 LNESKVAVDTHDVF
+795 ESKAESDTHEAVF

-814 FRAESLLKKGKR
+814 FHAETLLNEGKC

-858 VRGMGMIIQNA
+858 ARGMGMIIQNA
-869 HPAFASFPTTA
+869 HSAFASFPTTA

-898 DKLNCDCITNLVQPI
+898 EKLGCDCITNLVQPI

-925 FECRVGNGRLMMTS
+925 FECQVGTARLMMTS
-939 MNLEQDTPQAA
+939 INLEQDTPQAA
-950 ALKHSILSYMKSDAF
+950 ALKKSILSYMKSDAF
-965 VPHGQASWKQI
+965 EPQGQVSWKQL
-976 SALFEMN
+976 SSLFEIN
-983 NVMKELE
+983 DVMKELD
-990 AKMVPDASA
+990 AKI
-999 QTPSNYTDERSTS
+999 
-1012 QHSNSSDATDDLLS
+1012 DDDSLS

-1038 LMGGYPYSFI
+1038 LTGGYPYSFI
-1048 IRTPEK
+1048 IQTPQK
-1054 HTLSGILYMPR
+1054 HDISGILYMPR
-1065 QNHREHEGELC
+1065 QNHREHEGELR
-1076 SYRIEAWVNDTWK
+1076 SYLIEAWLDGTWK
-1089 LITQDHLS
+1089 RVQKGKLS

-1105 AFPQKIY
+1105 TFLHEVY
-1112 TDRIRFMALDTFT
+1112 TDRIRFTALDTFS
-1125 APGKSH
+1125 APGKSC

-1144 ADPAANP
+1144 ADTTANP

-1173 EEETAVWK
+1173 EEEMAVWK
-1181 KMIARR
+1181 QHAEQRSVHLKEAVTSIA
-1187 EFAHNGEQ
+1187 
-1195 VVTNLQTA
+1195 
-1203 VSEKSATAE
+1203 SEKSATAE

>member
-1 MEKRQTCDL
+1 MEERQTCDL
-10 AGLWRFAMDK
+10 AGIWRFEIDK
-20 EDRGFAEHWEKT
+20 EDRGFAEHWEKR
-32 RLPQTIT
+32 RLTHTIT

-48 YGDAINTDTPW
+48 YGDAISEDTPW

-78 EDGTKVPFLSQPP
+78 ENGTKVPFLSQPP

-100 QKTIL
+100 QKTIF
-105 VPEEAD
+105 VPEKSD
-111 GFVGRLTLECTKW
+111 GFVGRLTLENTKW

-136 SITSLCAPHVYEMG
+136 SIVSLCAPHVYETG
-150 ALSAGEHI
+150 ALSAGERI
-158 VTICIDNGWQLPY
+158 FTLCINSGGHLPY

-193 TLELFNRVWIERVQV
+193 TLELFNRVWIERVKV
-208 NAQMPKAIVQ
+208 NAQLPQAAIQ

-225 NHTQNCIVHVQDT
+225 SHIQNCIVHVQDT
-238 AHTDIRADAI
+238 VHTDISADAVCVLTQGSQI
-248 CELTSEHQI
+248 CEL
-257 CEFTLNYPSDTPL
+257 TLNYPSDTPL
-270 WDEFDQNLQHL
+270 WDEFDQGLQHL
-281 TVTLSAGSDASQGK
+281 IVTLSSISNALQGEMQ
-295 NTTTTLPA
+295 
-303 TLPTTLST
+303 SSIT
-311 QSPLQSKEMVSQ
+311 QLPLQSKEMVSQ
-323 SSKAVLQTEEVTFG
+323 FPKAVLQTKEVTFG

-342 VKDGHFVINRRNT
+342 VKDGHFVINGRNT

-374 DSAYWD
+374 GSAYWD
-380 KIMNT
+380 KIMKT

-395 CHSYCPPEAAFVA
+395 CHSYCPPEAAFEA

-423 NVFAPDAA
+423 NVFAPDAQ
-431 MNDVLWEETKHI
+431 MNNVLWEETKRI

-466 LKPLTD
+466 LMPLTD
-472 WVAKCRAYDSRHLYT
+472 WVSKCRAYDSRHLYT

-498 EKITGTDYVYFHR
+498 DKITGTDYVYFHR

-523 GPRGWHG
+523 GPRGWNG

-537 KGISY
+537 KDISY

-555 PDYDVID
+555 PDFDVID

-582 HGVLGQNK
+582 HNVLGQNK
-590 DFVYHSGRQQVRML
+590 EFVYNSGRQQVRML
-604 KEDLEANQR
+604 KEDLEANLR
-613 TPHIYGFELL
+613 TPYIYGFELL

-631 GSALVGILDPFWDS
+631 GTALVGILDPFWDS

-659 ETVILARIE
+659 ETVLLARIE
-668 SYCIDRAKTTALS
+668 SYCIDRAKNATIS

-705 QPVTRYTYSEHGK
+705 QPVTEYTYGEHGK
-718 TLTQTMFQ
+718 TLTQIVFQ
-726 SPVLQGTLEPKDYA
+726 SPVLCGTLKQRDYA

-753 IEEIEPNCA
+753 MEDIEPNRV

-767 SMKANGKLVQN
+767 SMKVNGRIVEN
-778 TWPLWL
+778 TWPLWI
-784 FDSSKLNSVSR
+784 FDSSKLNPVSTPDGSKA
-795 LNESKVAVDTHDVF
+795 ESDTHEAVF

-814 FRAESLLKKGKR
+814 FHAETLLNEGKR

-858 VRGMGMIIQNA
+858 ARGMGMIIQNA

-898 DKLNCDCITNLVQPI
+898 EKLGCDCITNLVQPI

-925 FECRVGNGRLMMTS
+925 FECQVGTGHLMMTS
-939 MNLEQDTPQAA
+939 INLEQDTPQAA
-950 ALKHSILSYMKSDAF
+950 ALKKSILSYMKSDAF
-965 VPHGQASWKQI
+965 EPQGQVSWKQL
-976 SALFEMN
+976 SSLFEMN
-983 NVMKELE
+983 NVMKELG
-990 AKMVPDASA
+990 AKIDNDS
-999 QTPSNYTDERSTS
+999 
-1012 QHSNSSDATDDLLS
+1012 LS

-1038 LMGGYPYSFI
+1038 LTGGYPYSFI
-1048 IRTPEK
+1048 IQTPQK
-1054 HTLSGILYMPR
+1054 HDISGILYMPR
-1065 QNHREHEGELC
+1065 QNHREHEGELR
-1076 SYRIEAWVNDTWK
+1076 SYLIEAWLDGTWK
-1089 LITQDHLS
+1089 QVQKGKLS

-1105 AFPQKIY
+1105 AFLHEVY
-1112 TDRIRFMALDTFT
+1112 TDRIRFTALDTFS
-1125 APGKSH
+1125 APGKSC

-1144 ADPAANP
+1144 ADTTANP

-1173 EEETAVWK
+1173 EEETTVWK
-1181 KMIARR
+1181 QHVGQQSVHLKEAVTSIA
-1187 EFAHNGEQ
+1187 
-1195 VVTNLQTA
+1195 
-1203 VSEKSATAE
+1203 SEKSATAE

>member
-10 AGLWRFAMDK
+10 AGIWRFEIDK
-20 EDRGFAEHWEKT
+20 EDRGFAEHWEKR
-32 RLPQTIT
+32 RLTQTIT

-48 YGDAINTDTPW
+48 YGDAISEDTPW

-78 EDGTKVPFLSQPP
+78 ENGTKVPFLSQPP

-100 QKTIL
+100 QKTIF
-105 VPEEAD
+105 VPEKSD
-111 GFVGRLTLECTKW
+111 GFVGRLTLENTKW

-136 SITSLCAPHVYEMG
+136 SIVSLCAPHVYETG

-158 VTICIDNGWQLPY
+158 VTLCIDNGWQLPY

-193 TLELFNRVWIERVQV
+193 TLDLFDCVWIERVQV
-208 NAQMPKAIVQ
+208 NAQLPQATIQ

-225 NHTQNCIVHVQDT
+225 SHIQNCIVHVQDT
-238 AHTDIRADAI
+238 VHTDISADAVYVLTPGSQI
-248 CELTSEHQI
+248 CEL
-257 CEFTLNYPSDTPL
+257 TLNYPSDTPL
-270 WDEFDQNLQHL
+270 WDEFDQGLQHL
-281 TVTLSAGSDASQGK
+281 IVTLSSISNALQGEMQ
-295 NTTTTLPA
+295 
-303 TLPTTLST
+303 SSIT
-311 QSPLQSKEMVSQ
+311 QLPLQSKEMVSQ
-323 SSKAVLQTEEVTFG
+323 FQKAVLQTKEVTFG

-342 VKDGHFVINRRNT
+342 VKDGHFVINGRNT

-374 DSAYWD
+374 GSAYWD
-380 KIMNT
+380 KIMKT

-395 CHSYCPPEAAFVA
+395 CHSYCPPEAAFEA

-423 NVFAPDAA
+423 NVFAPDAQ
-431 MNDVLWEETKHI
+431 MNNVLWEETKRI

-466 LKPLTD
+466 LMPLTD
-472 WVAKCRAYDSRHLYT
+472 WVSKCRAYDSRHLYT

-498 EKITGTDYVYFHR
+498 DKITGTDYVYFHR

-523 GPRGWHG
+523 GPRGWNG

-537 KGISY
+537 KDISY

-555 PDYDVID
+555 PDFDVID

-582 HGVLGQNK
+582 HDVLGQNK
-590 DFVYHSGRQQVRML
+590 EFVYNSGRQQVRML
-604 KEDLEANQR
+604 KEDLEANLR
-613 TPHIYGFELL
+613 TPYIYGFELL
-623 DLHDYLGQ
+623 ELHDYLGQ
-631 GSALVGILDPFWDS
+631 GTALVGILDPFWDS

-659 ETVILARIE
+659 ETVLLARIE
-668 SYCIDRAKTTALS
+668 SYCIDRAKNATIS

-705 QPVTRYTYSEHGK
+705 QPVTEYTYGEHGK
-718 TLTQTMFQ
+718 TLTQIVFQ
-726 SPVLQGTLEPKDYA
+726 SPVLCGTLKQRDYA

-753 IEEIEPNCA
+753 MEDIEPNRV

-767 SMKANGKLVQN
+767 SMKANGRIVKN
-778 TWPLWL
+778 TWPLWI
-784 FDSSKLNSVSR
+784 FDSSKLNPVSTPD
-795 LNESKVAVDTHDVF
+795 ESKAESDTHETVF

-814 FRAESLLKKGKR
+814 FHAETLLNEGKR

-858 VRGMGMIIQNA
+858 ARGMGMIIQNA

-898 DKLNCDCITNLVQPI
+898 EKLGCDCITNLVQPI

-925 FECRVGNGRLMMTS
+925 FECQVGTARLMMTS
-939 MNLEQDTPQAA
+939 INLEQDTPQAA
-950 ALKHSILSYMKSDAF
+950 ALKKSILSYMKSDAF
-965 VPHGQASWKQI
+965 EPQGQVSWKQL
-976 SALFEMN
+976 SSLFEIN
-983 NVMKELE
+983 DVMKELG
-990 AKMVPDASA
+990 AKI
-999 QTPSNYTDERSTS
+999 
-1012 QHSNSSDATDDLLS
+1012 DDDSLS

-1038 LMGGYPYSFI
+1038 LTGGYPYSFI
-1048 IRTPEK
+1048 IQTPQK
-1054 HTLSGILYMPR
+1054 HNISGILYVPR
-1065 QNHREHEGELC
+1065 QNHREHEGELR
-1076 SYRIEAWVNDTWK
+1076 SYCIEAWLDGTWK
-1089 LITQDHLS
+1089 QVQKGKLS

-1105 AFPQKIY
+1105 AFLHEVY
-1112 TDRIRFMALDTFT
+1112 TDRIRFTALDTFS
-1125 APGKSH
+1125 APGKSC

-1144 ADPAANP
+1144 AYPAAHL

-1173 EEETAVWK
+1173 EEEMAVWK
-1181 KMIARR
+1181 KRIKQRKL
-1187 EFAHNGEQ
+1187 AHLEDSKKNGKQ
-1195 VVTNLQTA
+1195 VLNNLQNVT
-1203 VSEKSATAE
+1203 SEKSATAE

>member
-1 MEKRQTCDL
+1 MEERQTCDL
-10 AGLWRFAMDK
+10 AGIWRFEIDK
-20 EDRGFAEHWEKT
+20 EDRGFAEHWEKR
-32 RLPQTIT
+32 RLTQTIT

-48 YGDAINTDTPW
+48 YGDAISEDTPW

-78 EDGTKVPFLSQPP
+78 ENGTKVPFLSQPP

-100 QKTIL
+100 QKTIF
-105 VPEEAD
+105 VPEKSD
-111 GFVGRLTLECTKW
+111 GFVGRLTLENTKW

-136 SITSLCAPHVYEMG
+136 SIVSLCAPHVYETG

-158 VTICIDNGWQLPY
+158 VTLCIDNSWQLPY

-193 TLELFNRVWIERVQV
+193 TLELFNRVWIERVWV
-208 NAQMPKAIVQ
+208 NAQLPKATIKVY
-218 VHLKNET
+218 LKNET
-225 NHTQNCIVHVQDT
+225 SDTQNCIVRVQDI
-238 AHTDIRADAI
+238 ACTDISAEMICVLTPGSYI
-248 CELTSEHQI
+248 CEL
-257 CEFTLNYPSDTPL
+257 TLNYPSDTLL
-270 WDEFDQNLQHL
+270 WDEFDQGLQNLI
-281 TVTLSAGSDASQGK
+281 VTLSSISNALQGEMQ
-295 NTTTTLPA
+295 
-303 TLPTTLST
+303 SSIT
-311 QSPLQSKEMVSQ
+311 QLPLQSKEMVSQ
-323 SSKAVLQTEEVTFG
+323 FPKAVLQTKEVTFG
-337 FRRAE
+337 FRRAK
-342 VKDGHFVINRRNT
+342 VKDGHFVINGRNT

-374 DSAYWD
+374 GSAYWD
-380 KIMNT
+380 KIMET

-395 CHSYCPPEAAFVA
+395 CHSYCPPEAAFEA

-423 NVFAPDAA
+423 NVFAPDAQ
-431 MNDVLWEETKHI
+431 MNNVLWEETKRI

-466 LKPLTD
+466 LMPLTD
-472 WVAKCRAYDSRHLYT
+472 WVSKCRAYDSRHLYT

-498 EKITGTDYVYFHR
+498 DKITGTDYVYFHR

-523 GPRGWHG
+523 GPRGWNG

-537 KGISY
+537 KDISY
-542 PVICHELGQWCAY
+542 PVICHELGQWCSY
-555 PDYDVID
+555 PDFDVID
-562 KFTGYLQPGNFEIFR
+562 KFTGFLQPGNFEIFR

-582 HGVLGQNK
+582 HDVLGQNK
-590 DFVYHSGRQQVRML
+590 EFVYNSGRQQVRML
-604 KEDLEANQR
+604 KEDLEANLR
-613 TPHIYGFELL
+613 TPYIYGFELL

-631 GSALVGILDPFWDS
+631 GTALVGILDPFWDS
-645 KGYVTPNEWRQFCD
+645 KGYVAPNEWRQFCD
-659 ETVILARIE
+659 ETVLLARIE
-668 SYCIDRAKTTALS
+668 SYCIDRAKNAAVS

-695 SVRIHWQLEQ
+695 SVFIQWQLEKQ
-705 QPVTRYTYSEHGK
+705 TVTQYTYGEHGK
-718 TLTQTMFQ
+718 TLTQTVFQ
-726 SPVLQGTLEPKDYA
+726 PPVLCGTLKQRDYA

-746 AGCIYLN
+746 AGCICLN
-753 IEEIEPNCA
+753 MEDIQPDCA
-762 YTLRV
+762 YVLRV

-778 TWPLWL
+778 TWPLWI
-784 FDSSKLNSVSR
+784 FDSSKLKPVSTPD
-795 LNESKVAVDTHDVF
+795 ESKAESDTHEAVF

-814 FRAESLLKKGKR
+814 FHAETLLNEGKC

-858 VRGMGMIIQNA
+858 ARGMGMIIKNA

-898 DKLNCDCITNLVQPI
+898 EKLGCDCITNLVQPI

-925 FECRVGNGRLMMTS
+925 FECQVGTARLMMTS
-939 MNLEQDTPQAA
+939 INLEQDTPQAA
-950 ALKHSILSYMKSDAF
+950 ALKKSILSYMKSDAF
-965 VPHGQASWKQI
+965 EPQGQVSWKQL
-976 SALFEMN
+976 SSLFEIN
-983 NVMKELE
+983 DVMKELD
-990 AKMVPDASA
+990 AKI
-999 QTPSNYTDERSTS
+999 
-1012 QHSNSSDATDDLLS
+1012 DDDSLS

-1038 LMGGYPYSFI
+1038 LTGGYPYSFI
-1048 IRTPEK
+1048 IQTTQK
-1054 HTLSGILYMPR
+1054 HNISGILYMPR
-1065 QNHREHEGELC
+1065 QNHREHEGELR
-1076 SYRIEAWVNDTWK
+1076 SYCIEAWVNDTWK
-1089 LITQDHLS
+1089 QVQKGKLS

-1105 AFPQKIY
+1105 TFLHEVY
-1112 TDRIRFMALDTFT
+1112 TDRIRFTALDTFS
-1125 APGKSH
+1125 APGKSC

-1144 ADPAANP
+1144 ADTTANP

-1173 EEETAVWK
+1173 EEEMAVWK
-1181 KMIARR
+1181 QHAEQRSVHLKEAVTSIA
-1187 EFAHNGEQ
+1187 
-1195 VVTNLQTA
+1195 
-1203 VSEKSATAE
+1203 SEKSATAE

>member
-10 AGLWRFAMDK
+10 AGIWRFEIDK
-20 EDRGFAEHWEKT
+20 EDRGFAEHWEKR
-32 RLPQTIT
+32 RLTQTIT

-48 YGDAINTDTPW
+48 YGDAISEDTPW

-78 EDGTKVPFLSQPP
+78 ENGTKVPFLSQPP

-100 QKTIL
+100 QKTIF
-105 VPEEAD
+105 VPEKSD
-111 GFVGRLTLECTKW
+111 GFVGRLTLENTKW

-136 SITSLCAPHVYEMG
+136 SIVSLCAPHVYETG
-150 ALSAGEHI
+150 ALSAGEHT
-158 VTICIDNGWQLPY
+158 VTLCIDNGWQLPY

-193 TLELFNRVWIERVQV
+193 TLDLFNHVWIERVKV
-208 NAQMPKAIVQ
+208 NAQLPQAVIQ

-225 NHTQNCIVHVQDT
+225 SHTQNCIVRVQDT
-238 AHTDIRADAI
+238 VHTDISADAVCVLTPGSQI
-248 CELTSEHQI
+248 CEL
-257 CEFTLNYPSDTPL
+257 TLNYPSDTLL
-270 WDEFDQNLQHL
+270 WDEFDQGLQHL
-281 TVTLSAGSDASQGK
+281 IVTLSSISNALQGEMQ
-295 NTTTTLPA
+295 
-303 TLPTTLST
+303 SSIT
-311 QSPLQSKEMVSQ
+311 QLPLQSKEMVSQ
-323 SSKAVLQTEEVTFG
+323 FPKAVLQTKKVTFG

-342 VKDGHFVINRRNT
+342 VKDGHFVINGRNT

-374 DSAYWD
+374 GSAYWD
-380 KIMNT
+380 KIMET

-395 CHSYCPPEAAFVA
+395 CHSYCPPEAAFEA

-423 NVFAPDAA
+423 NVFAPDAQ
-431 MNDVLWEETKHI
+431 MNNVLWEETKRI

-466 LKPLTD
+466 LMPLTD
-472 WVAKCRAYDSRHLYT
+472 WVSKCRAYDSRHLYT

-498 EKITGTDYVYFHR
+498 DKITGTDYVYFHR

-523 GPRGWHG
+523 GPRGWNG
-530 GDYRESL
+530 GDYCESL
-537 KGISY
+537 KDISY

-555 PDYDVID
+555 PDFDVID

-582 HGVLGQNK
+582 HDVLGQNK
-590 DFVYHSGRQQVRML
+590 EFVYNSGRQQVRML
-604 KEDLEANQR
+604 KEDLEANLR
-613 TPHIYGFELL
+613 TPYIYGFELL

-631 GSALVGILDPFWDS
+631 GTALVGILDPFWDS

-659 ETVILARIE
+659 ETVLLARIE
-668 SYCIDRAKTTALS
+668 SYCIDRAKNATIS

-695 SVRIHWQLEQ
+695 SVCIHWQLEQ
-705 QPVTRYTYSEHGK
+705 QPVTEYTYGEHGK
-718 TLTQTMFQ
+718 TLTQTVFQ
-726 SPVLQGTLEPKDYA
+726 SPVLCGTLKQRDYA

-753 IEEIEPNCA
+753 MEDIEPNRV

-767 SMKANGKLVQN
+767 SMKANGRIVEN
-778 TWPLWL
+778 TWPLWI
-784 FDSSKLNSVSR
+784 FDSSKLNPVSTPD
-795 LNESKVAVDTHDVF
+795 ESKAESDTHEDVF

-814 FRAESLLKKGKR
+814 FHAETLLNEGKR

-858 VRGMGMIIQNA
+858 ARGMGMIIQNA

-889 IENARGLRV
+889 IENVRGLRV
-898 DKLNCDCITNLVQPI
+898 EKLGCDCITNLVQPI

-925 FECRVGNGRLMMTS
+925 FECQVGTARLMMTS
-939 MNLEQDTPQAA
+939 INLEQDTPQAA
-950 ALKHSILSYMKSDAF
+950 ALKKSILSYMKSDAF
-965 VPHGQASWKQI
+965 EPQGQVSWKQL
-976 SALFEMN
+976 SSLFEIN
-983 NVMKELE
+983 DVMKELG
-990 AKMVPDASA
+990 AKI
-999 QTPSNYTDERSTS
+999 
-1012 QHSNSSDATDDLLS
+1012 DDDSLS

-1038 LMGGYPYSFI
+1038 LTGGYPYSFI
-1048 IRTPEK
+1048 IQTPQK
-1054 HTLSGILYMPR
+1054 HNISGILYMPR
-1065 QNHREHEGELC
+1065 QNHREHEGELR
-1076 SYRIEAWVNDTWK
+1076 SYLIEAWLDGTWK
-1089 LITQDHLS
+1089 QVQKGKLS

-1105 AFPQKIY
+1105 AFLHEVY
-1112 TDRIRFMALDTFT
+1112 TDRIRFTALDTFS
-1125 APGKSH
+1125 APGKSC
-1131 FWAMEPDGWYQKE
+1131 FWTMEPDGWYQKE
-1144 ADPAANP
+1144 ADTTANP

-1173 EEETAVWK
+1173 EEETTVWK
-1181 KMIARR
+1181 QHVGQRSVHLKEAVTSIA
-1187 EFAHNGEQ
+1187 
-1195 VVTNLQTA
+1195 
-1203 VSEKSATAE
+1203 SEKSATAE

>member
-10 AGLWRFAMDK
+10 AGIWRFEIDK
-20 EDRGFAEHWEKT
+20 EDRGFAEHWEKR
-32 RLPQTIT
+32 RLTHTIT

-48 YGDAINTDTPW
+48 YGDAISEDTPW

-78 EDGTKVPFLSQPP
+78 ENGTKVPFLSQPP

-100 QKTIL
+100 QKTIF
-105 VPEEAD
+105 VPEKSD
-111 GFVGRLTLECTKW
+111 GFVGRLTLEDTKW

-136 SITSLCAPHVYEMG
+136 SIVSLCAPHVYETG
-150 ALSAGEHI
+150 ALSAGEHT
-158 VTICIDNGWQLPY
+158 VTLCIDNGWQLPY

-193 TLELFNRVWIERVQV
+193 TLELFNRVWIERVWV
-208 NAQMPKAIVQ
+208 NAQLPKATIKVY
-218 VHLKNET
+218 LKNET
-225 NHTQNCIVHVQDT
+225 SHTQNCIVRVQDI
-238 AHTDIRADAI
+238 ARTDISAEMICVLTPGSQI
-248 CELTSEHQI
+248 CEL
-257 CEFTLNYPSDTPL
+257 TLNYPSDTLL
-270 WDEFDQNLQHL
+270 WDEFDQGLQHL
-281 TVTLSAGSDASQGK
+281 IVTLSSISNALQGEMQ
-295 NTTTTLPA
+295 
-303 TLPTTLST
+303 SYIT
-311 QSPLQSKEMVSQ
+311 QLPLQSKEMVSQ
-323 SSKAVLQTEEVTFG
+323 FPKAVLQTKEVTFG

-342 VKDGHFVINRRNT
+342 VKDGHFVINGRNT

-374 DSAYWD
+374 GSAYWD
-380 KIMNT
+380 KIMET

-395 CHSYCPPEAAFVA
+395 CHSYCPPEAAFEA

-423 NVFAPDAA
+423 NVFAPDAQ
-431 MNDVLWEETKHI
+431 MNNVLWEETKRI

-466 LKPLTD
+466 LMPLTD
-472 WVAKCRAYDSRHLYT
+472 WVSKCHAYDSRHLYT

-498 EKITGTDYVYFHR
+498 DKITGTDYFYFHR

-523 GPRGWHG
+523 GPRGWNG

-537 KGISY
+537 KDISY

-555 PDYDVID
+555 PNFDVID

-582 HGVLGQNK
+582 HDVLGQNK
-590 DFVYHSGRQQVRML
+590 EFVYNSGRQQVRML
-604 KEDLEANQR
+604 KEDLEANLR
-613 TPHIYGFELL
+613 TPYIYGFELL

-631 GSALVGILDPFWDS
+631 GTALVGILDPFWDS
-645 KGYVTPNEWRQFCD
+645 KGYVAPNEWRQFCD
-659 ETVILARIE
+659 ETVLLARIE
-668 SYCIDRAKTTALS
+668 SYCIDRAKNAAVS

-695 SVRIHWQLEQ
+695 SVFIQWQLEKQ
-705 QPVTRYTYSEHGK
+705 TVTQYTYGEHGK
-718 TLTQTMFQ
+718 TLTQTVFQ
-726 SPVLQGTLEPKDYA
+726 PPVLCGTLKQRDYA

-746 AGCIYLN
+746 AGCICLN
-753 IEEIEPNCA
+753 MEDIQPDCA
-762 YTLRV
+762 YVLRV
-767 SMKANGKLVQN
+767 SMKANGRIVEN
-778 TWPLWL
+778 TWPFWI
-784 FDSSKLNSVSR
+784 FDSSKLNQVSAPD
-795 LNESKVAVDTHDVF
+795 ESKAESDTHEAVF
-809 ITSDR
+809 ITSER
-814 FRAESLLKKGKR
+814 FHAETLLNEGKR

-858 VRGMGMIIQNA
+858 ARGMGMIIKNA

-898 DKLNCDCITNLVQPI
+898 EKLGCDCITNLVQPI

-925 FECRVGNGRLMMTS
+925 FECQVGTGRLMMTS
-939 MNLEQDTPQAA
+939 INLEQDTPQAS
-950 ALKHSILSYMKSDAF
+950 ALKKSILSYMKSDAF
-965 VPHGQASWKQI
+965 EPQGQVSWKQL
-976 SALFEMN
+976 SSLFEMN
-983 NVMKELE
+983 DVMKELG
-990 AKMVPDASA
+990 AKI
-999 QTPSNYTDERSTS
+999 
-1012 QHSNSSDATDDLLS
+1012 DDDSLS
-1026 ACLDGNPQTFVR
+1026 ACLDGNPQTFMR
-1038 LMGGYPYSFI
+1038 LTGGYPYSFI
-1048 IRTPEK
+1048 IQTTQK
-1054 HTLSGILYMPR
+1054 HNISGILYMPR
-1065 QNHREHEGELC
+1065 QNHREHEGELR
-1076 SYRIEAWVNDTWK
+1076 SYCIEAWVNDTWK
-1089 LITQDHLS
+1089 QVQKGKLS

-1105 AFPQKIY
+1105 AFLQEVY
-1112 TDRIRFMALDTFT
+1112 TDRIRFTALDTFS
-1125 APGKSH
+1125 APGKSC

-1144 ADPAANP
+1144 ADTTANP

-1173 EEETAVWK
+1173 EEEMAVWK
-1181 KMIARR
+1181 QHAEQRSVHLKEAVTSIA
-1187 EFAHNGEQ
+1187 
-1195 VVTNLQTA
+1195 
-1203 VSEKSATAE
+1203 SEKSATAE

>member
-10 AGLWRFAMDK
+10 AGIWRFEIDK
-20 EDRGFAEHWEKT
+20 EDRGFAEHWEKR
-32 RLPQTIT
+32 RLTQTIT

-48 YGDAINTDTPW
+48 YGDAISEDTPW
-59 VQSLYDALW
+59 VRSLYDALW

-78 EDGTKVPFLSQPP
+78 ENGTKVPFLSQPP

-100 QKTIL
+100 QKTIF
-105 VPEEAD
+105 VPEKSD
-111 GFVGRLTLECTKW
+111 GFVGRLTLENTKW

-136 SITSLCAPHVYEMG
+136 SIVSLCAPHVYETG
-150 ALSAGEHI
+150 ALSAGEHT
-158 VTICIDNGWQLPY
+158 VTLCIDNGWQLPY

-193 TLELFNRVWIERVQV
+193 TLELFNHVWIERVWV
-208 NAQMPKAIVQ
+208 NAQLPKATIKVY
-218 VHLKNET
+218 LKNET
-225 NHTQNCIVHVQDT
+225 SDTQNCIVRVQDI
-238 AHTDIRADAI
+238 ARTDISAKMICVLTPGSHI
-248 CELTSEHQI
+248 CEL
-257 CEFTLNYPSDTPL
+257 TLNYPSDTL
-270 WDEFDQNLQHL
+270 RWDEFDQGLQHL
-281 TVTLSAGSDASQGK
+281 IVTLSSISNALQGEMQ
-295 NTTTTLPA
+295 
-303 TLPTTLST
+303 SYIT
-311 QSPLQSKEMVSQ
+311 QLPLQSKEMVSQ
-323 SSKAVLQTEEVTFG
+323 FPKAVLQTKEVTFG

-342 VKDGHFVINRRNT
+342 VKDGHFVINGRNT

-374 DSAYWD
+374 GSAYWD
-380 KIMNT
+380 KIMDT

-395 CHSYCPPEAAFVA
+395 CHSYCPPEAAFEA

-423 NVFAPDAA
+423 NVFAPDAQ
-431 MNDVLWEETKHI
+431 MNNVLWEETKRI

-466 LKPLTD
+466 LMPLTD
-472 WVAKCRAYDSRHLYT
+472 WVSKCRAYDSRHLYT

-498 EKITGTDYVYFHR
+498 DKITGTDYVYFHR

-523 GPRGWHG
+523 GPRGWNG

-537 KGISY
+537 KDISY
-542 PVICHELGQWCAY
+542 PVICHELGQWCSY
-555 PDYDVID
+555 PDFDVID

-582 HGVLGQNK
+582 HDVLGQNK
-590 DFVYHSGRQQVRML
+590 EFVYNSGRQQVRML
-604 KEDLEANQR
+604 KEDLEANLR
-613 TPHIYGFELL
+613 TPYIYGFELL

-631 GSALVGILDPFWDS
+631 GTALVGILDPFWDS
-645 KGYVTPNEWRQFCD
+645 KGYVAPNEWRQFCD
-659 ETVILARIE
+659 ETVLLARIE
-668 SYCIDRAKTTALS
+668 SYCIDRAKNAEVS

-695 SVRIHWQLEQ
+695 SVRIHWQLEK
-705 QPVTRYTYSEHGK
+705 QPVTQYTYGEHGK
-718 TLTQTMFQ
+718 TLTQTV
-726 SPVLQGTLEPKDYA
+726 SKPSVLCGTLKQRNYA

-753 IEEIEPNCA
+753 MEDTQPDCA
-762 YTLRV
+762 YVLRV

-778 TWPLWL
+778 TWPLWI
-784 FDSSKLNSVSR
+784 FDSSKLNPVSTPD
-795 LNESKVAVDTHDVF
+795 ESKAESDTHEAVF

-814 FRAESLLKKGKR
+814 FHAETLLNEGKC

-858 VRGMGMIIQNA
+858 ARGMGMIIKNA

-898 DKLNCDCITNLVQPI
+898 EKLGCDCIPNLVQPI

-925 FECRVGNGRLMMTS
+925 FECQVGTGRLMMTS
-939 MNLEQDTPQAA
+939 INLEQATPQAA
-950 ALKHSILSYMKSDAF
+950 ALKKSILSYMKSDAF
-965 VPHGQASWKQI
+965 EPQGQVSWKQL
-976 SALFEMN
+976 SSLFEMN
-983 NVMKELE
+983 DVMKELG
-990 AKMVPDASA
+990 AKI
-999 QTPSNYTDERSTS
+999 
-1012 QHSNSSDATDDLLS
+1012 DDDSLS

-1038 LMGGYPYSFI
+1038 LTGGYPYSFI
-1048 IRTPEK
+1048 IQTPQK
-1054 HTLSGILYMPR
+1054 HNISGILYMPR
-1065 QNHREHEGELC
+1065 QNHREHEGELR
-1076 SYRIEAWVNDTWK
+1076 SYLIEAWLDGTWK
-1089 LITQDHLS
+1089 RVQKGKLS

-1105 AFPQKIY
+1105 TFLHEVY
-1112 TDRIRFMALDTFT
+1112 TDRIRFTALDTFS
-1125 APGKSH
+1125 APGKSC

-1144 ADPAANP
+1144 ADTTANP

-1173 EEETAVWK
+1173 EEEMAVWK
-1181 KMIARR
+1181 QHAEQRSVHLKEAVTSIA
-1187 EFAHNGEQ
+1187 
-1195 VVTNLQTA
+1195 
-1203 VSEKSATAE
+1203 SEKSATAE

>member
-1 MEKRQTCDL
+1 MEERQTCDL
-10 AGLWRFAMDK
+10 AGIWRFEIDK
-20 EDRGFAEHWEKT
+20 EDRGFAEHWEKR
-32 RLPQTIT
+32 RLTQTIT

-48 YGDAINTDTPW
+48 YGDAISEDTPW

-78 EDGTKVPFLSQPP
+78 ENGTKVPFLSQPP

-100 QKTIL
+100 QKTIF
-105 VPEEAD
+105 VPEKSD
-111 GFVGRLTLECTKW
+111 GFVGRLTLENTKW

-136 SITSLCAPHVYEMG
+136 SIVSLCAPHVYETG
-150 ALSAGEHI
+150 ALPAGEHT
-158 VTICIDNGWQLPY
+158 VTLCIDNGWQLPY

-208 NAQMPKAIVQ
+208 NAQLPQAAIQ

-225 NHTQNCIVHVQDT
+225 SHTQNCIIRVQDT
-238 AHTDIRADAI
+238 VHTDISAAAVCVLTQGSQI
-248 CELTSEHQI
+248 CEL
-257 CEFTLNYPSDTPL
+257 TLNYPSDTPL
-270 WDEFDQNLQHL
+270 WDEFDQGLHNLI
-281 TVTLSAGSDASQGK
+281 VTLSSISNALQGEMQ
-295 NTTTTLPA
+295 
-303 TLPTTLST
+303 SSIT
-311 QSPLQSKEMVSQ
+311 QLPLQSKEMVSQ
-323 SSKAVLQTEEVTFG
+323 FPKAVLQTKEVTFG

-342 VKDGHFVINRRNT
+342 VKDGHFVINGRNT

-374 DSAYWD
+374 GSAYWD
-380 KIMNT
+380 KIMKT

-395 CHSYCPPEAAFVA
+395 CHSYCPPEAAFEA

-423 NVFAPDAA
+423 NVFAPDAQ
-431 MNDVLWEETKHI
+431 MNNVLWEETKRI

-466 LKPLTD
+466 LMPLTN
-472 WVAKCRAYDSRHLYT
+472 WVSKCRAYDSRHLYT

-498 EKITGTDYVYFHR
+498 DKITGTDYVYFHR

-523 GPRGWHG
+523 GPRGWNG

-537 KGISY
+537 KDISY

-555 PDYDVID
+555 PDFDVID

-577 ESARA
+577 ESARV
-582 HGVLGQNK
+582 HDVLGQNK
-590 DFVYHSGRQQVRML
+590 EFVYNSGRQQVRML
-604 KEDLEANQR
+604 KEDLEANLR
-613 TPHIYGFELL
+613 TPYIYGFELL

-631 GSALVGILDPFWDS
+631 GTALVGILDPFWDS

-659 ETVILARIE
+659 ETVLLARIE
-668 SYCIDRAKTTALS
+668 SYCIDRAKNATIS

-705 QPVTRYTYSEHGK
+705 QPVTEYTYGEHGK
-718 TLTQTMFQ
+718 TLTQTIFQ
-726 SPVLQGTLEPKDYA
+726 SPVLCGTLKQRDYA

-753 IEEIEPNCA
+753 MEDIEPNRV

-767 SMKANGKLVQN
+767 SMKVNGRIVEN
-778 TWPLWL
+778 TWPLWI
-784 FDSSKLNSVSR
+784 FDSSKLNPVSTPD
-795 LNESKVAVDTHDVF
+795 ESKAESDTHEAVF

-814 FRAESLLKKGKR
+814 FQAETLLNEGKR

-858 VRGMGMIIQNA
+858 ARGMGMIIQNA

-889 IENARGLRV
+889 IENVRGLRV
-898 DKLNCDCITNLVQPI
+898 EKLGCDCITNLVQPI
-913 DEWNRND
+913 DEWNRNN

-925 FECRVGNGRLMMTS
+925 FECQVGTARLMMTS
-939 MNLEQDTPQAA
+939 INLEQDTPQAA
-950 ALKHSILSYMKSDAF
+950 ALKKSILSYMKSDAF
-965 VPHGQASWKQI
+965 EPQGQVSWKQL
-976 SALFEMN
+976 SSLFEIN
-983 NVMKELE
+983 DVMKELG
-990 AKMVPDASA
+990 AKI
-999 QTPSNYTDERSTS
+999 
-1012 QHSNSSDATDDLLS
+1012 DDDSLS

-1038 LMGGYPYSFI
+1038 LTGGYPYSFI
-1048 IRTPEK
+1048 IQTPQK
-1054 HTLSGILYMPR
+1054 HDISGILYMPR
-1065 QNHREHEGELC
+1065 QNHREHEGELR
-1076 SYRIEAWVNDTWK
+1076 SYLIEAWLDGTWK
-1089 LITQDHLS
+1089 QVQKGKLS

-1105 AFPQKIY
+1105 AFLQEVY
-1112 TDRIRFMALDTFT
+1112 TDRIRFTALDTFS
-1125 APGKSH
+1125 APGKSC

-1144 ADPAANP
+1144 ADPDAYP
-1151 EFKGQLP
+1151 ELKGQLP

-1181 KMIARR
+1181 KRIKQRKL
-1187 EFAHNGEQ
+1187 AHLEDSKKNGKQ
-1195 VVTNLQTA
+1195 VVNNLQNVT
-1203 VSEKSATAE
+1203 SEKSATAE